1 MPTIK
6 KILVEHF
13 SDILFLE
20 KVVCRYFAAENS
32 TFFLTSVEERI
43 SLVAYYSSKKDDRQA
58 DIDNFMLELACT
70 IRCHRIFLGL
80 NPSGR

>member
-20 KVVCRYFAAENS
+20 KVVCRYFPSENS
-32 TFFLTSVEERI
+32 TFFLTSIEERI
-43 SLVAYYSSKKDDRQA
+43 SLVAYYNSRKDDRQG
-58 DIDNFMLELACT
+58 DIDNFMLELA
-70 IRCHRIFLGL
+70 
-80 NPSGR
+80 